1 MGYRHFAFY
10 NGAMSSSQCGRLREA
25 YLAASQSDVRVVV
38 LMGSS
43 DFWSNGIHLNLIEH
57 AASPADESWRNIN
70 AMNDLVRIIIT
81 NTR

>member
-1 MGYRHFAFY
+1 
-10 NGAMSSSQCGRLREA
+10 MSSSQCGRLRAA

-57 AASPADESWRNIN
+57 ATSPADESWRNIN
-70 AMNDLVRIIIT
+70 AMNDSGTNHHHQYPLVHPGGFAG
-81 NTR
+81 